1 MSAMSLVARVFTR
14 HVVNVCYKSASVPV
28 QVQPKRNQWSFI
40 KMPEPGVKGKSYR
53 RIVHFKD
60 KYTVEPLNVTN
71 LAGRDPVTGAYYI

>member
-14 HVVNVCYKSASVPV
+14 HVANICYKPVIVSV
-28 QVQPKRNQWSFI
+28 QVQPKRNQWNLV
-40 KMPEPGVKGKSYR
+40 KLPEPGVKGKSYR

-71 LAGRDPVTGAYYI
+71 LAGRDPVTGACYI